1 MQNFPLVSVICLSYN
16 HQDYVEEAL
25 NSVIHQTYPNIE
37 LLIADDCSKD
47 NSVEK
52 IQNWLQNH
60 PKVYFSANE
69 KNLGNTK
76 TFNQLAKKATGEYII
91 DLAADD
97 VLLPNCVEK
106 QIEIFQKSKYKNL
119 GIVYGNIIEINQDGT
134 FLRNYYTEL
143 DDPKS
148 GDIYSMVIG
157 RTTKIC
163 SVSSMVKKSVFEQLS
178 YYDEE
183 LAYEDLDLWIR
194 ASRVFDFEYFPEII
208 AKKRETPN
216 SLSAHFL
223 FKNNSRTKKLNA
235 STFKILNNAY
245 HLNKSK
251 KEHQALLG
259 RIRFEMFKFIKA
271 RNFKLLFKLFMLE
284 IKVRLKCI

>member
-1 MQNFPLVSVICLSYN
+1 MQNFPLVSIICLSYN
-16 HQDYVEEAL
+16 HEDYVVEAL
-25 NSVIHQTYPNIE
+25 NSVINQTYPNIE
-37 LLIADDCSKD
+37 LLIADDCSTD
-47 NSVEK
+47 NSVEI
-52 IQNWLQNH
+52 IQNWLQH
-60 PKVYFSANE
+60 YPKVHFSANE

-91 DLAADD
+91 DIAADD

-163 SVSSMVKKSVFEQLS
+163 SVSSMVKKSVYEKIG

-194 ASRVFDFEYFPEII
+194 ASRLFDFEYFPEIV

-223 FKNNSRTKKLNA
+223 YKNNFKTKQLNL
-235 STFKILNNAY
+235 STLKILNKAY
-245 HLNKSK
+245 RLNKSK
-251 KEHQALLG
+251 KEHQLLLG
-259 RIRFEMFKFIKA
+259 RIRFEMFKYIKA
-271 RNFKLLFKLFMLE
+271 RNITLLIKLFLLE
-284 IKVRLKCI
+284 LKVRIKSF